1 MNDFI
6 ETDAA
11 EIYNEIL
18 TSLEKS
24 VKEPLYPGDER
35 RIFAEALAAVF
46 ISMFNAMNDAAK
58 QKMLRYA
65 RGDVLDALGERVGVK
80 RIPATTAGA
89 TVRFAI
95 TSPFG
100 ANIVIPQGTRLTGD
114 STRYFATTSA
124 AVIIAGQTYVDVEA
138 ESTGTGTDY
147 NGIGIGMINTMVDA
161 VAYIDSVQN
170 ITVTSGAVDEE
181 SDDNLRE
188 RILAA
193 PSALSTAGP
202 VKGYRY
208 HAMTADPTISDVVV
222 TSKLQTLKRTLSVSG
237 GKAFKGGTALIA
249 SSLVVYNSDETVAA
263 IGTDYTAEYSDDLL
277 TITLL
282 PEGSLASAQSVDIS
296 IDTTNAGVVRII
308 PICQNGTLP
317 SEDIIE
323 RVYEAC
329 NADDVRPLTDI
340 IKVEA
345 PSVEPFDIEI
355 TYYTTAEDESACIET
370 LESEGGAIDEYIAWQ
385 SGAIGRD
392 INPDKL
398 RAYLLKPDGEQAVG
412 ATRVTVTKPV
422 YKQLDE
428 ITIAQFSG
436 TRTVRHE
443 VVEE

>member
-1 MNDFI
+1 MDDFI
-6 ETDAA
+6 ETDAGK
-11 EIYNEIL
+11 IYNGLI
-18 TSLEKS
+18 TSLEKY

-65 RGDVLDALGERVGVK
+65 RGEVLDALGERVGVK
-80 RIPATTAGA
+80 RMSATTAGV
-89 TVRFAI
+89 TVRFSI
-95 TSPFG
+95 NSPFG

-114 STRYFATTSA
+114 STRYFATTVA
-124 AVIIAGQTYVDVEA
+124 AVIYAGQTYVDVSA
-138 ESTGTGTDY
+138 ESVGTGTNY
-147 NGIGIGMINTMVDA
+147 NGIAAGIINTMVDA
-161 VAYIDSVQN
+161 VAYIDSVEN
-170 ITVTSGAVDEE
+170 ITVTEGAVDEE

-208 HAMTADPTISDVVV
+208 WAMTADPTISDVVV
-222 TSKLQTLKRTLSVSG
+222 TSELQTFKRTLSVSG
-237 GKAFKGGTALIA
+237 GKAFKGGSALIA
-249 SSLVVYNSDETVAA
+249 ASLVVYESDGTAA
-263 IGTDYTAEYSDDLL
+263 ESGTDYTAEYSDDLL
-277 TITLL
+277 TINLM
-282 PEGSLASAQSVDIS
+282 PEGSLASAESVDIS
-296 IDTTNAGVVRII
+296 IDASNAGVVRIV
-308 PICQNGTLP
+308 PICQNGILP
-317 SEDIIE
+317 SEDIINK
-323 RVYEAC
+323 VYAAC
-329 NADDVRPLTDI
+329 NADNVRPMTDI

-355 TYYTTAEDESACIET
+355 TYYTTVDNESACIET

-385 SGAIGRD
+385 CGAIGRD

-398 RAYLLKPDGEQAVG
+398 RAYLLKPDGETAVG

-422 YKQLDE
+422 FKQLDE

-436 TRTVRHE
+436 KRTVRHE